1 MLWPLAMIRV
11 LWDGGASL
19 TATEQHSSNEPDL
32 VRQISDTLAPTV
44 GRLVFNG
51 SPTGVRVSW
60 AQHHDTIP
68 RHIDG
73 ALVLPR

>member
-1 MLWPLAMIRV
+1 MIRV

-19 TATEQHSSNEPDL
+19 TATENHSSNEPEL
-32 VRQISDTLAPTV
+32 MRQISDTLAPTV

-51 SPTGVRVSW
+51 FPTGVRASW

-73 ALVLPR
+73 ARVLPR